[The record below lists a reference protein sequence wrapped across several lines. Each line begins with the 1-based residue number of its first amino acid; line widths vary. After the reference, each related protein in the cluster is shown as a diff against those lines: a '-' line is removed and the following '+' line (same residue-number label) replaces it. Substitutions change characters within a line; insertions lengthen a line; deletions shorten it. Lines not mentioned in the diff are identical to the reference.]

1 MLSQEFMCAR
11 AGIRIEIGMKV
22 KWRVQVDGICF
33 TLDIYWC
40 RCGSVVVTD
49 RIQVKTLIIIYVWH
63 NRVLCS
69 MGVVVMLFNNRDI
82 EALDR
87 KYCPVERL
95 SSV

>member
-1 MLSQEFMCAR
+1 M
-11 AGIRIEIGMKV
+11 
-22 KWRVQVDGICF
+22 DGICF
-33 TLDIYWC
+33 TLDICWC
-40 RCGSVVVTD
+40 RCGPVGVTD

-69 MGVVVMLFNNRDI
+69 MVVVVMLFNNRDI

-87 KYCPVERL
+87 KYCSVERL